1 MKDTT
6 VRGGIVYDTSLI
18 CGDPNGVCV
27 RNYIPIREATI
38 ADYIYAEWVKN
49 TEIDEEQ
56 K

>member
-1 MKDTT
+1 M
-6 VRGGIVYDTSLI
+6 IQ
-18 CGDPNGVCV
+18 
-27 RNYIPIREATI
+27 IREATI